1 MATVQRQSIF
11 GAKATA
17 EVKQTAL
24 ANSVAKLFKS
34 GFLPSVTTPV
44 ASFDAE
50 ECDFDDYAPIT
61 IVAWN
66 DPALASLPGYN
77 IDALLLRWVCAA
89 DQVVGNEVGG
99 IWFELAD
106 GTLLDFVI
114 LDPPVPMMLAD
125 QVLEWV
131 PLEFFPAG

>member
-11 GAKATA
+11 GAKVTA
-17 EVKQTAL
+17 ALKQAAL

-44 ASFDAE
+44 SAFDAQ
-50 ECDFDDYAPIT
+50 ECDFDDYLPIT
-61 IVAWN
+61 MVTWN
-66 DPALASLPGYN
+66 APSLSSLPGYN
-77 IDALLLRWVCAA
+77 IDSALLRWVCTG

-99 IWFELAD
+99 IWFENAAGD
-106 GTLLDFVI
+106 LLDFVI
-114 LDPPVPMMLAD
+114 LDPPVSMMLAD